1 MIEAFSSTNAL
12 TPWLHAWLNSI
23 QLRIVSS
30 GGGGGEGEGGEET
43 GEKGRKI
50 PGVGHSLPL
59 LVPRSSAFH
68 SFVFLCRP
76 SLYYPAFRLI
86 GSENHTW
93 RKRYK
98 IQEIFHDCGHAAI
111 WKTRNPTR
119 LWLYTDMKDKKSYTT
134 VDIHRYER
142 RDILQGCGYI
152 EGLCRS
158 LLKVRWY
165 KTIKGAVWL

>member
-1 MIEAFSSTNAL
+1 MHGWIRYSLEL
-12 TPWLHAWLNSI
+12 
-23 QLRIVSS
+23 VSS
-30 GGGGGEGEGGEET
+30 GGGGGR
-43 GEKGRKI
+43 EKGGKR
-50 PGVGHSLPL
+50 PGRRGGRDRELVTASHFLYRVLPPSIL
-59 LVPRSSAFH
+59 LCSSAPR
-68 SFVFLCRP
+68 LP
-76 SLYYPAFRLI
+76 PFRLI

>member
-1 MIEAFSSTNAL
+1 MHGWIRYSLEL
-12 TPWLHAWLNSI
+12 
-23 QLRIVSS
+23 VSS
-30 GGGGGEGEGGEET
+30 GGGGGGGRRGERDRGEGEEET
-43 GEKGRKI
+43 GSWSQPPTSCTAFFRLPFFCI
-50 PGVGHSLPL
+50 PLP
-59 LVPRSSAFH
+59 PDS
-68 SFVFLCRP
+68 RP